1 MKEKTF
7 VIDYDIYFTNRN
19 KESHIMKVK
28 NCMGELHAKLKL
40 DEYLKKKHNNFQSM
54 VVTKCVEDIFSMF
67 GDMFGKD
74 NPFNF

>member
-40 DEYLKKKHNNFQSM
+40 DEYLKKKHNNF
-54 VVTKCVEDIFSMF
+54 
-67 GDMFGKD
+67 
-74 NPFNF
+74 